1 MSSTNYDYP
10 NLHAV
15 GRFFLS
21 DVLGDDSLI
30 QPIGE
35 GQYWQRLK
43 LYFVRGER
51 LAAAL
56 ITTN

>member
-30 QPIGE
+30 
-35 GQYWQRLK
+35 
-43 LYFVRGER
+43 
-51 LAAAL
+51 
-56 ITTN
+56 